1 MNPSIKLLLLLLISL
16 EISFTN
22 QLYVNLILIVC
33 LLLVLLFHHLTWRRF
48 MWLMLIPLIPGIA
61 VLITIGGYGPGHSWL
76 TGWSMVS
83 RFYVYVF
90 AGGVMTFT
98 TSTLA
103 LARSLEQNCHLPSKF
118 AYGFLA
124 ALNLIPRIKQNVITI
139 RVAGQMRGVTLHWW
153 SPTLYFKAI
162 LSAIRW
168 SDQLAQ
174 AMETHGFREGQP
186 RTHTVQIPISWSDWI
201 IFIVSIIILQVLLIA
216 LPQ

>member
-98 TSTLA
+98 PQL
-103 LARSLEQNCHLPSKF
+103 LP
-118 AYGFLA
+118 
-124 ALNLIPRIKQNVITI
+124 
-139 RVAGQMRGVTLHWW
+139 
-153 SPTLYFKAI
+153 
-162 LSAIRW
+162 
-168 SDQLAQ
+168 
-174 AMETHGFREGQP
+174 
-186 RTHTVQIPISWSDWI
+186 
-201 IFIVSIIILQVLLIA
+201 
-216 LPQ
+216 

>member
-1 MNPSIKLLLLLLISL
+1 MNPSIKLLLLLIISL

-33 LLLVLLFHHLTWRRF
+33 LLLILLFHHLTWRRF

-118 AYGFLA
+118 AYGTLA
-124 ALNLIPRIKQNVITI
+124 ALNILPRIKQTVISI
-139 RVAGQMRGVTLHWW
+139 RIAGRMRGTNLHWW

-186 RTHTVQIPISWSDWI
+186 RTYTVQIPIFWSDWV
-201 IFIVSIIILQVLLIA
+201 IFIVSITIIQVLLIA
-216 LPQ
+216 LLQ

>member
-1 MNPSIKLLLLLLISL
+1 
-16 EISFTN
+16 
-22 QLYVNLILIVC
+22 
-33 LLLVLLFHHLTWRRF
+33 
-48 MWLMLIPLIPGIA
+48 MLIPVIPGLA

-98 TSTLA
+98 TSTLT

-118 AYGFLA
+118 AYGTLA
-124 ALNLIPRIKQNVITI
+124 ALNILPRIKRTVISI
-139 RVAGQMRGVTLHWW
+139 RVAGRMRGINLHW
-153 SPTLYFKAI
+153 
-162 LSAIRW
+162 W

-186 RTHTVQIPISWSDWI
+186 RTFAVQIPISWSDWAI
-201 IFIVSIIILQVLLIA
+201 LITSIIILQVLLIA

>member
-118 AYGFLA
+118 AYGTLA
-124 ALNLIPRIKQNVITI
+124 ALNILPRIKQTVISI
-139 RVAGQMRGVTLHWW
+139 RIAGRMRGTNLHWW

-162 LSAIRW
+162 LSAIAW

-174 AMETHGFREGQP
+174 AMETHGFKEGAP
-186 RTHTVQIPISWSDWI
+186 RSAAQVIGVDKRDWLTMLLILLIIQIVI
-201 IFIVSIIILQVLLIA
+201 IA
-216 LPQ
+216 LP

>member
-22 QLYVNLILIVC
+22 RLFVNLILIIC
-33 LLLVLLFHHLTWRRF
+33 LFIVLIFNKLTWHQF
-48 MWLMLIPLIPGIA
+48 CWLMLIPLIPGIA
-61 VLITIGGYGPGHSWL
+61 VLITIGGYGAGHDWL

-98 TSTLA
+98 TSPLTLV
-103 LARSLEQNCHLPSKF
+103 RSLEQNCHLPSKF
-118 AYGFLA
+118 AYGTLA
-124 ALNLIPRIKQNVITI
+124 ALNILPQIKRNVSTI
-139 RVAGQMRGVTLHWW
+139 KVAGKMRGLDLHWW

-174 AMETHGFREGQP
+174 AMETHGFREERP
-186 RTHTVQIPISWSDWI
+186 RTYATLIPLRWVDWAILIISMVVLQI
-201 IFIVSIIILQVLLIA
+201 LLIA
-216 LPQ
+216 LP